1 MMNAPYEHS
10 LNLAMQSVLTFGSW
24 GLTALILTIALRKD
38 LRERS
43 PFYTLLVLAALV
55 GAFAEPL
62 YDVGFMLLF
71 YVPGQWTTFSA
82 FDIPQPVWTHSG
94 YVVLYAGPAMF
105 ICEQIR
111 RDLTPNG
118 LYKWA
123 GVALLLS
130 MAFEII
136 GINGGT
142 YAYWGP
148 HVLRIFNYPLAIG
161 VLEAAQVIC
170 YSVAAAQLR
179 SHATNRWA
187 LLGLFALFPCTFY
200 LANFGAGS
208 PLIIA
213 LHLDQ
218 PASVW
223 VTLGTLASIGF
234 ALLLVRSAGYA
245 LPNRNTRATATTA
258 QGLSAVHA

>member
-1 MMNAPYEHS
+1 MINAPYEHA
-10 LNLAMQSVLTFGSW
+10 LNLTMQSVLTFGSW
-24 GLTALILTIALRKD
+24 GLTALLLAIALQKD
-38 LRERS
+38 WRERS
-43 PFYTLLVLAALV
+43 PFYTLLVLAGLV

-62 YDVGFMLLF
+62 YDVGLMLLF

-94 YVVLYAGPAMF
+94 YVVLYSGPAMF

-111 RDLTPNG
+111 RGLTPNG

-130 MAFEII
+130 MAFEMI

-170 YSVAAAQLR
+170 FSVAAAQLR
-179 SHATNRWA
+179 SRASSHWT

-218 PASVW
+218 ASAAW
-223 VTLGTLASIGF
+223 VMTGTVISIGF
-234 ALLLVRSAGYA
+234 ALLLVRAASNF
-245 LPNRNTRATATTA
+245 LPHSHTVSTAAT
-258 QGLSAVHA
+258 QPGLSAVHA